1 MKKIDKS
8 EIIDLHHI
16 LVKYSGGATGLRDE
30 GLLESAIAAPF
41 AEFDGIPLCD
51 TLQRKAAKLCFSLV
65 KNHPFVD
72 GNKRI
77 GILAMLVFLEVNGV
91 VLNCTDNG
99 LIKLGWDLASGV
111 IGEDD
116 VHDFIINNS

>member
-1 MKKIDKS
+1 MKKIEKS
-8 EIIDLHHI
+8 EIIDLHSI

-30 GLLESAIAAPF
+30 GLLESAISTPF

-77 GILAMLVFLEVNGV
+77 GILAMLAFLEANGV

-111 IGEDD
+111 IGEAD
-116 VHDFIINNS
+116 VYDFIINHS